1 MHSREQ
7 SADGAARATSAGT
20 PQNRAGCLFQPLGIR
35 SMTLSNR
42 IVMAPMTRCFSSGG
56 VPGPDVAAY
65 YGRRA
70 EAGTGLIIT
79 EGTYVP
85 HPGASN
91 DPNCPRFHGEDSLLG
106 WQAVLKA
113 VHAAGGKIIPQL
125 WHVGLM
131 LKPEL
136 ENLYAK
142 AGEFESRQVGPSGI
156 AGGMG
161 HPMTKVSEPMSTD
174 DIDSVVEAFARAAE
188 SAHRLGFD
196 GIEIH
201 GAHGYLVD
209 QFLWSVTNLRTDRYG
224 GSIAKRAQFACE
236 IVQACRKR
244 TAPEFPI
251 AFRISQWKGQ
261 DYTAKLA
268 SSPEELAQII
278 EPLTDA
284 GVDLFDCSTR
294 RFWEPEFSGSPL
306 NLAGWAKK
314 LSGKPSMTVGS
325 VSLQKELVETLY
337 GESAMP
343 ESIDRALDM
352 FERGDFDLL
361 GVGRALLVD
370 PEWTLKIMQGRL
382 DALLPYTPEALK
394 TLL

>member
-1 MHSREQ
+1 MRQSEVSR
-7 SADGAARATSAGT
+7 DGAAHTSQGSDY
-20 PQNRAGCLFQPLGIR
+20 RDRVHCLFQPLSIR
-35 SMTLSNR
+35 SLSLSNR
-42 IVMAPMTRCFSSGG
+42 IVMAPMTRCFSMGG

-65 YGRRA
+65 YRRRA
-70 EAGTGLIIT
+70 DAGVGLIIT

-85 HPGASN
+85 HHGASN
-91 DPNCPRFHGEDSLLG
+91 DPNCPRFHGEDALPG
-106 WQAVLKA
+106 WENVLTV
-113 VHAAGGKIIPQL
+113 VHAAGAKIIPQL

-161 HPMTKVSEPMSTD
+161 HPMTKVTEPMNQE
-174 DIDSVVEAFARAAE
+174 DIEAVVEAFAKAAG

-209 QFLWSVTNLRTDRYG
+209 QFLWSVTNLRTDVYG
-224 GSIAKRAQFACE
+224 GSIGKRTRLPCD
-236 IVQACRKR
+236 IVKACRDR
-244 TAPEFPI
+244 TAPDFPI

-261 DYTAKLA
+261 DYAAKLA
-268 SSPEELAQII
+268 TSPTELAEII

-314 LSGKPSMTVGS
+314 ISGKPSMTVGS

-337 GESAMP
+337 GESALP
-343 ESIDRALDM
+343 ESIDRVLDM
-352 FERGDFDLL
+352 FERGDFDLV

-370 PEWTLKIMQGRL
+370 PEWTRKIKHGRL
-382 DALLPYTPEALK
+382 HELLPYTPEALK
-394 TLL
+394 TLA